1 MVKYAF
7 FLITVQMIYFVYIQS
22 NGQVLLKVNILTSSW
37 KTYIKHDSKSA
48 WSALIKWQS
57 KQILIFNLILQTV
70 HK

>member
-48 WSALIKWQS
+48 
-57 KQILIFNLILQTV
+57 
-70 HK
+70 